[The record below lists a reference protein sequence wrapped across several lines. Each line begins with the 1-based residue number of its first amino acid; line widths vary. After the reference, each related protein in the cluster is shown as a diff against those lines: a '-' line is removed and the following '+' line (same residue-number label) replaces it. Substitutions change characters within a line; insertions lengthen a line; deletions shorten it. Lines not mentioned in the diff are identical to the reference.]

1 MIYGVAQKMVSII
14 FPFLIRTVMIR
25 SLGIEYLGINNLF
38 ASILS
43 VLSLAELGFGSALV
57 FSMYRPIA
65 EDNTETICALMNFYK
80 NCYRVIGLV
89 VLTLGL
95 LLLPF
100 IRCFVKSEL
109 PPDINLYAVYL
120 LTLFTTVMTY
130 FLYS

>member
-65 EDNTETICALMNFYK
+65 EDNTETICALMNFIK
-80 NCYRVIGLV
+80 IVIG
-89 VLTLGL
+89 
-95 LLLPF
+95 
-100 IRCFVKSEL
+100 
-109 PPDINLYAVYL
+109 
-120 LTLFTTVMTY
+120 
-130 FLYS
+130 